1 MRDNKIHGYTL
12 ASTLAVMVSAS
23 ASAPEAEAA
32 AVAGSEVAGPA
43 ATIDEIVVTA
53 RRREE
58 NLQDVPVA
66 VTVVSGESL
75 REMGILDVRDLAFTV
90 PSLTATNVFSSNH
103 VNFTIRGQA
112 PENNNFGNAPTVEIY
127 FADVPQLS
135 PSLAQLY
142 DIQSVQV
149 VRGPQGTLFG
159 RASNGGAVLFTPT
172 QPEDR
177 FDAYV
182 TGQVGNYDDR
192 EVQAAVTIPIGESLS
207 MRLAGNLVRRDGF
220 AKILNQNDY
229 DLDNRHSEA
238 VRMTLAY
245 RPTDWVRNT
254 LLVDYSD
261 VDQHQSYWQL
271 VAARPNGAAS
281 LIHQPANPAFQNFLA
296 QNPDLAAIPGVAGGL
311 QTYLQT
317 ARALGPRRVYYNT
330 PAEQLIYVSRVTN
343 AINRTEVDIGEVTIK
358 NIFGYQQEYLAAG
371 YSADASPFPIL
382 DGYQPTFAPMSRSLD
397 RHQYSNELQLFGKLF
412 DDRLEWLLGGYYQ
425 HRQDD
430 EPGNSLFG
438 KAFSI
443 LGTNATSALNEQDQK
458 SRAIFTQH
466 TFSFTDRWRATG
478 GFRRTWDEN
487 DAQQYLFFTP
497 INARGDTSG
506 PTVCPGTNIPASA
519 DAPECKGTRSLLKSH
534 GDNWTIGTDYR
545 FSDGLMS
552 YVSVKRGYRPGGIAT
567 TAVGTL
573 FREYDPESIT
583 EVEAGIKLTH
593 LFADVA
599 TRLNIAAF
607 DQSIDDAQRG
617 FLIFNPL
624 NNQTQGVTLNAA
636 KAKVRGVEI
645 EAEAVFG
652 DTFRLSVS
660 GDYTDAGYDT
670 FDVPIIGV
678 DPSAPQGLAVVGA
691 RDASNNPFPNVPEW
705 HATANAVYT
714 LPLDRTIGTVDF
726 TINYSYQSSIVFS
739 TDYEREP
746 EGFADGRSLV
756 NARVDWEDVLG
767 RPLDVG
773 LFVRN
778 AFDETYLT
786 GGIALQQQLGFTHA
800 SVGEPRTYGASVR
813 YRFGD

>member
-1 MRDNKIHGYTL
+1 MRHNLNCLTL
-12 ASTLAVMVSAS
+12 ASTLTLIAFANAS
-23 ASAPEAEAA
+23 AQERDAPASA
-32 AVAGSEVAGPA
+32 AV
-43 ATIDEIVVTA
+43 IDEIVVTA

-66 VTVVSGESL
+66 VTAVSAESL
-75 REMGILDVRDLAFTV
+75 RALGILDVRDLALTV

-127 FADVPQLS
+127 FADVPQMS

-142 DIQSVQV
+142 DIESVQV

-159 RASNGGAVLFTPT
+159 RASNGGAVLFAPT
-172 QPEDR
+172 QPGDR
-177 FDAYV
+177 LEAYV
-182 TGQVGNYDDR
+182 TGQVGDYEDR
-192 EVQAAVTIPIGESLS
+192 EIQAGITLPMGDALS
-207 MRLAGNLVRRDGF
+207 VRLAGSLVRRDGY
-220 AKILNQNDY
+220 AKILNQNNY
-229 DLDNRHSEA
+229 DLDDRHSDA
-238 VRMTLAY
+238 ARLTLAF
-245 RPTDWVRNT
+245 RPTDWLRNT
-254 LLVDYSD
+254 LLIDYSD

-271 VAARPNGAAS
+271 IAARPNAAAS

-317 ARALGPRRVYYNT
+317 AGALGPRRVYYNT
-330 PAEQLIYVSRVTN
+330 PAEQLIYISRVTN
-343 AINRTEVDIGEVTIK
+343 AINRTEFDIGRVTIK
-358 NIFGYQQEYLAAG
+358 NIFGYQNEYLAAG

-397 RHQYSNELQLFGKLF
+397 RHQYSDELQLFGKVF
-412 DDRLEWLLGGYYQ
+412 EDRLDWLVGGYYQ

-443 LGTNATSALNEQDQK
+443 LGTNATSALNEQDQT
-458 SRAIFTQH
+458 SRAIFTQY
-466 TFSFTDRWRATG
+466 TFSFSNRWRATG

-497 INARGDTSG
+497 INSRGDTSG
-506 PTVCPGTNIPASA
+506 PSVCPGTNIPASP
-519 DAPECKGTRSLLKSH
+519 DAPQCKGVRSLLKSH
-534 GDNWTIGTDYR
+534 GDNWTLGTDYH
-545 FSDGLMS
+545 FTDDLMS

-573 FREYDPESIT
+573 FREYDPETIT
-583 EVEAGIKLTH
+583 EVEAGIKFTH
-593 LFADVA
+593 LFGDVA
-599 TRLNIAAF
+599 TRLNVAAF

-624 NNQTQGVTLNAA
+624 NNQTQGVTLNAEE
-636 KAKVRGVEI
+636 AKVRGVEI

-652 DTFRLSVS
+652 DSFRLALS
-660 GDYTDAGYDT
+660 GDYTDAGYDK
-670 FDVPIIGV
+670 FDVPIIGL
-678 DPSAPQGLAVVGA
+678 DPSAPQGLAVVGT

-714 LPLDRTIGTVDF
+714 LPMDRTLGTIDLTV
-726 TINYSYQSSIVFS
+726 NYAYQSSFVFS
-739 TDYEREP
+739 TDAEREP
-746 EGFADGRSLV
+746 EGRAEERSIV
-756 NARVDWEDVLG
+756 NARVDWNDVLG

-773 LFVRN
+773 IFVRN

-800 SVGEPRTYGASVR
+800 SIGAPRTYGASIR